1 MQKKPKPLEIVHF
14 GFDTDGLSGL
24 MVFWSF
30 FKVYLF
36 QLTTYMFIII
46 WDLSLFKNCISS

>member
-24 MVFWSF
+24 MVFWGF
-30 FKVYLF
+30 FLKY
-36 QLTTYMFIII
+36 I
-46 WDLSLFKNCISS
+46 CSS